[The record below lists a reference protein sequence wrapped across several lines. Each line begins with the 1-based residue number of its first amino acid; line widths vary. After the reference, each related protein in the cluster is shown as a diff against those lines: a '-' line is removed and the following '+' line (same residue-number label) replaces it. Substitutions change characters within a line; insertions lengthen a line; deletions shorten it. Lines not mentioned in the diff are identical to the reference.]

1 MIKEKSPTLSELDY
15 RGAVDD
21 LAALDERFAV
31 MKKFF
36 TSIPYMRRTVD
47 GDYIH
52 FSGIYTQKRSYA
64 LRGKIRDL
72 FHPVAEANLIK
83 EVMAAEHISAPQSIM
98 SGHSGSP
105 IPSDDYIVTS
115 VEREPL
121 FCLQC
126 YHFGL
131 SFDSPFWLIVDQSV
145 LKSLKLKT
153 RF

>member
-1 MIKEKSPTLSELDY
+1 MIKEKSPSLSALDY
-15 RGAVDD
+15 RGAVDT
-21 LAALDERFAV
+21 LDERLDV
-31 MKKFF
+31 LQKFF
-36 TSIPYMRRTVD
+36 HAIPHLRRTVD

-52 FSGIYTQKRSYA
+52 YTGIYTQKRSYA
-64 LRGKIRDL
+64 LRGKVRDL
-72 FHPVAEANLIK
+72 FHPVAEARLLK

-115 VEREPL
+115 KDGEQM

-126 YHFGL
+126 YHFGT
-131 SFDSPFWLIVDQSV
+131 SFDSPFWFIVDQSV